1 MARKASK
8 SKSKATGLGNE
19 GPPGAIS
26 KSEAVRR
33 ALADGMG
40 QPADGVAYIQSQ
52 FGIEMGPQHFS
63 AVKSAHLKKQGIATV
78 NTRFQMRAAPEQAAN
93 SSAPSNGER
102 DLIESLETL
111 KPLIAQYGADKVK
124 RLVDLLG

>member
-1 MARKASK
+1 MAKKAAK
-8 SKSKATGLGNE
+8 TSKAAGLGNE

-33 ALADGMG
+33 ALAEGID
-40 QPADGVAYIQSQ
+40 QPADGVAYIKSQ
-52 FGIEMGPQHFS
+52 FGIEMGPPHFS
-63 AVKSAHLKKQGIATV
+63 AVKSAHLKKQGEPTV
-78 NTRFQMRAAPEQAAN
+78 NTRFQKADASPKEPV
-93 SSAPSNGER
+93 SGER
-102 DLIESLETL
+102 ELINSLETL

>member
-1 MARKASK
+1 MAKKAAK
-8 SKSKATGLGNE
+8 TKPKAAGLGNE

-33 ALADGMG
+33 ALADGVD
-40 QPADGVAYIQSQ
+40 QPADGVAYILSQ

-63 AVKSAHLKKQGIATV
+63 AVKSVHLKKQGIPTV
-78 NTRFQMRAAPEQAAN
+78 NTRFQPKTDASPKEATL
-93 SSAPSNGER
+93 SGEG
-102 DLIESLETL
+102 DLLESLEIL
-111 KPLIAQYGADKVK
+111 KPLIAQFGADKVK